1 MKTAARV
8 TIDAALRWSPAQ
20 AYFRK
25 RAALRL
31 AVLAYHGVDDPG
43 TFDRHL
49 SYLAR
54 AATPVSLDEVVDAI
68 AGRRLLPPRSVLVT
82 FDDGH
87 RSVLEYALPLLRE
100 RGIPAVAFVV
110 AGLLDTDQPFWWTE
124 VEHLV
129 RAGATAEGH
138 NGLTAGQ
145 WVRRLKAVP
154 DVERVRTIEEFR
166 RTARSP
172 APRQPQLHRSELAE
186 LESGGIAVE
195 NHTMTHPCLDRCDD
209 DTVRAEVRDAHALL
223 HAALGRPP
231 RAFAYPNG
239 NWDVRAEREL
249 MEEGYVAGFL
259 FDHRMSAR
267 APRNPLRISRL
278 RVGTDTRLDRFAA
291 ILSGLHPAVHHARG
305 GT

>member
-1 MKTAARV
+1 MRTAARATV
-8 TIDAALRWSPAQ
+8 DAALRWSPAQ
-20 AYFRK
+20 VYFRK

-31 AVLAYHGVDDPG
+31 AVLAYHGIDDPG
-43 TFDRHL
+43 TFDRQL

-54 AATPVSLDEVVDAI
+54 AATPVSLDDVVDAS
-68 AGRRLLPPRSVLVT
+68 AGRRTLPPRSVLVT

-87 RSVLEYALPLLRE
+87 RSVLESGLPLLRE
-100 RGIPAVAFVV
+100 SGIPAVAFVV

-129 RAGATAEGH
+129 DAKGTADGYT
-138 NGLTAGQ
+138 GLTAAQ
-145 WVRRLKAVP
+145 VVRRLKTVP
-154 DVERVRTIEEFR
+154 DAERLRVIEELR
-166 RTARSP
+166 RTARFP
-172 APRQPQLHRSELAE
+172 APRQPQLRRSELAE
-186 LESGGIAVE
+186 LESGGVAVE

-231 RAFAYPNG
+231 RAFAFPNG
-239 NWDVRAEREL
+239 NWDPRAEREL
-249 MEEGYVAGFL
+249 EEEGYVAGFL
-259 FDHRMSAR
+259 FDHRLSTR

-278 RVGTDTRLDRFAA
+278 RVATDTRLDRFAA

-305 GT
+305 GL

>member
-1 MKTAARV
+1 MRTAARA
-8 TIDAALRWSPAQ
+8 TMDAALRWSPAQ
-20 AYFRK
+20 VYFRK

-31 AVLAYHGVDDPG
+31 AVLAYHGIEDPG
-43 TFDRHL
+43 TFDRQL
-49 SYLAR
+49 TYLAR
-54 AATPVSLDEVVDAI
+54 AAIPVSLDDVFDAI
-68 AGRRLLPPRSVLVT
+68 AGRRTLPPRSVLVT

-87 RSVLEYALPLLRE
+87 RSVLDSGLPLLRE

-129 RAGATAEGH
+129 RAKGTADGWA
-138 NGLTAGQ
+138 GLTAPQ
-145 WVRRLKAVP
+145 FVRRLKTVP
-154 DVERVRTIEEFR
+154 DDERLRVIEELR
-166 RTARSP
+166 GTARTP
-172 APRQPQLHRSELAE
+172 APRQPQLRRSELAA
-186 LESGGIAVE
+186 LESGGVAVE

-239 NWDVRAEREL
+239 NWDPRAEREL
-249 MEEGYVAGFL
+249 EEEGYVAGFL
-259 FDHRMSAR
+259 FDHRLSMR
-267 APRNPLRISRL
+267 APRHPLRISRL
-278 RVGTDTRLDRFAA
+278 RVATDTRLDRFAA

-305 GT
+305 GL

>member
-1 MKTAARV
+1 MKTAARA

-20 AYFRK
+20 MYFRR

-43 TFDRHL
+43 MFDRQL
-49 SYLAR
+49 SYLVR
-54 AATPVSLDEVVDAI
+54 AASPVSLDHVADAI
-68 AGRRLLPPRSVLVT
+68 AGRRALPPRSVLVT

-87 RSVLEYALPLLRE
+87 RSVLEAGLPLLRE

-124 VEHLV
+124 VEQLV
-129 RAGATAEGH
+129 RAKGTADGYA
-138 NGLTAGQ
+138 GLTPAQ
-145 WVRRLKAVP
+145 CVRRLKTVP
-154 DVERVRTIEEFR
+154 DAERLRVIDNLR
-166 RTARSP
+166 RTARRP
-172 APRQPQLHRSELAE
+172 ARRQPQLRRSELAE

-223 HAALGRPP
+223 HAALGHPP
-231 RAFAYPNG
+231 RAFAFPNG
-239 NWDVRAEREL
+239 NWDARAEREL
-249 MEEGYVAGFL
+249 EEEGYLAGFL
-259 FDHRMSAR
+259 FDHRLSMQ
-267 APRNPLRISRL
+267 APGHRLRISRL
-278 RVGTDTRLDRFAA
+278 RVGTKTRLDRFAA

-305 GT
+305 GG

>member
-1 MKTAARV
+1 MKTAARA

-20 AYFRK
+20 VYFRK

-31 AVLAYHGVDDPG
+31 AVLAYHGVDDAG
-43 TFDRHL
+43 TFDRQV

-54 AATPVSLDEVVDAI
+54 NATPVSLDDVIQAI
-68 AGRRLLPPRSVLVT
+68 DGGRRLPPRSVLVT

-87 RSVLEYALPLLRE
+87 RSVLESGLPLLRE

-129 RAGATAEGH
+129 RAKGVAEGLD
-138 NGLTAGQ
+138 GLAPGQ
-145 WVRRLKAVP
+145 YVRKLKTLPDADRLAA
-154 DVERVRTIEEFR
+154 IEQLR
-166 RTARSP
+166 RTARTP
-172 APRQPQLHRSELAE
+172 VPRQPQLRRSELAE
-186 LESGGIAVE
+186 LEAGGIAVE

-249 MEEGYVAGFL
+249 EEEGYVAGFL
-259 FDHRMSAR
+259 FDHRLSMR
-267 APRNPLRISRL
+267 APRHPLRISRL